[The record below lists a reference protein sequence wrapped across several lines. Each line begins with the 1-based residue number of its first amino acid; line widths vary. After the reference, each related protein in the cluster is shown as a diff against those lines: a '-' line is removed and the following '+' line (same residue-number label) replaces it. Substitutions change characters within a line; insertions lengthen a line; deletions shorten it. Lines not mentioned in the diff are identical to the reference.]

1 MMRARMV
8 VLQSF
13 FFLILSFS
21 LALPGAEARLIG
33 KAAPEIKSDV
43 WLNSS
48 PLRVADLRG
57 RVVLM
62 VLGIDPM

>member
-1 MMRARMV
+1 MRTRIV
-8 VLQSF
+8 ILQSF
-13 FFLILSFS
+13 LFLILSFS

-33 KAAPEIKSDV
+33 KAAPEIKNEV

-48 PLRVADLRG
+48 PLRLADLRG

-62 VLGIDPM
+62 EFWTYG